1 MSLLLTKVYGFIDWF
16 VKGGAF
22 VGPVVSVIPAVA
34 SPHQLSSGGSPVF
47 YWGGGV
53 GVVLVAHGNS
63 ISFVVLL
70 FLLSFG
76 FFLSCMR
83 FFEGVAPG
91 RWPRGQ

>member
-47 YWGGGV
+47 YWGGG
-53 GVVLVAHGNS
+53 GRSCSRSSWEFHFFCSLVVS
-63 ISFVVLL
+63 P
-70 FLLSFG
+70 FLWVFP
-76 FFLSCMR
+76 FLYEV
-83 FFEGVAPG
+83 F
-91 RWPRGQ
+91 